1 MASAE
6 LVEQIGEQIKKVT
19 RYKDVELVR
28 RPEWGTELTF
38 EIAAQD
44 IGVARSVAADLST
57 MPLSH
62 LTDQAVR
69 DIAPHI
75 HNVSTCLKQ
84 IDEFK
89 MQGNV
94 EQNRDSI
101 ASSLKSRVEALLTSV
116 SPWIAYLAYKRGDIE
131 DSVKQTETA
140 LAEAK
145 AKLDAAESYAV
156 EKREEIDKIVTL
168 TREASASAGVATFT
182 HEFDEEAKRLAS
194 GSNKWL
200 LAATVLAILTSAAAL
215 ASFFWPPLPDDA
227 DGWPTL
233 RHVVA
238 KVSVIA
244 VLFTGTIW
252 CSRIY
257 RALTHQ
263 RSINRHRALSLKT
276 FQAFVKATDDP
287 ATRDAVLM
295 AATKS
300 IFGNVPTGFVDER
313 GATQDTSV
321 NVLEIGKSAN
331 KAMPTRRAGAT
342 QES

>member
-1 MASAE
+1 MAAAE
-6 LVEQIGEQIKKVT
+6 LVQELKEQIKTIT
-19 RYKDVELVR
+19 RYKGAELVR
-28 RPEWGTELTF
+28 RPEWGTEITF

-44 IGVARSVAADLST
+44 IELARSIAADLST

-62 LTDQAVR
+62 LTDQAAR
-69 DIAPHI
+69 DITAHI
-75 HNVSTCLKQ
+75 PNVSTYLQQ
-84 IDEFK
+84 IDKFK
-89 MQGNV
+89 LQGNV
-94 EQNRDSI
+94 EQNRDNI
-101 ASSLKSRVEALLTSV
+101 ASNLRGAVEDLLTIANH
-116 SPWIAYLAYKRGDIE
+116 WIAYLAYKRGDLE
-131 DSVKQTETA
+131 ESVKQTEAA

-145 AKLDAAESYAV
+145 AKLDDAKTYAAETHKEV
-156 EKREEIDKIVTL
+156 DEIVAL

-182 HEFDEEAKRLAS
+182 HEFDQEAKRLAG
-194 GSNKWL
+194 GSTKWL
-200 LAATVLAILTSAAAL
+200 WAVVAL
-215 ASFFWPPLPDDA
+215 ALLTVFTALGSFYWPSLPDDA
-227 DGWPTL
+227 NSWATL

-244 VLFTGTIW
+244 ILFTGTVW
-252 CSRIY
+252 CGRIY

-276 FQAFVKATDDP
+276 FQAFVQATDDP

-321 NVLEIGKSAN
+321 NVMEIGKSAN
-331 KAMPTRRAGAT
+331 KAIPMRKVGAT
-342 QES
+342 QE